1 MINFP
6 GDFGAQLI
14 LISPC
19 VPHCLAA
26 EQRLHAQWRV
36 GPGCLCG
43 PSGDHFTSLSDSLEV
58 KPSEGDTNK
67 SEG

>member
-1 MINFP
+1 MKIFMIINFP

-14 LISPC
+14 LL
-19 VPHCLAA
+19 HYLAA

-58 KPSEGDTNK
+58 KPSEGRY
-67 SEG
+67 